1 MTGSRSPKKYYAP
14 KIVTLSSPDEVADH
28 VAEAFAAAIVQQP
41 EVVLGL
47 ATGGSPVATYRR
59 LVDQHR
65 TRRIDFARVVTFNLD
80 EYIGLDG
87 HHPQSFRY
95 FMQRQLFD
103 HINISLANTHV
114 PDGMAKDPTAHAA
127 DYERQIQSA
136 NGIDLQLLGIGTN
149 GHIAF
154 NEPGAGVDSRTR
166 SVTLADETIQS
177 NARFFDSVDEVPTA
191 AITMG
196 IGTILE
202 AKRIVLIA
210 TGEAKADALI
220 AAVRGPVTS
229 VCPASFLRTHPDVTF
244 VIDEAAASKF

>member
-1 MTGSRSPKKYYAP
+1 MTGSTSLKKYYVP
-14 KIVTLSSPDEVADH
+14 KVVTLQSPDDVADH
-28 VAEAFAAAIVQQP
+28 VAELFAAAIVQQP
-41 EVVLGL
+41 EIVLGL

-80 EYIGLDG
+80 EYIGLG
-87 HHPQSFRY
+87 SHHVQSFRY

-103 HINISLANTHV
+103 HVNISLANTYL
-114 PDGMAKDPTAHAA
+114 PNGLAKDPTADAA

-136 NGIDLQLLGIGTN
+136 GGIDLQLLGIGTN
-149 GHIAF
+149 GHIGF
-154 NEPGAGVDSRTR
+154 NEPGASVDTRTR
-166 SVTLADETIQS
+166 SVTLTNETIQA
-177 NARFFDSVDEVPTA
+177 NARFFDSIDEVPTA

-196 IGTILE
+196 IGTILD

-210 TGEAKADALI
+210 TGEAKADALV

-229 VCPASFLRTHPDVTF
+229 VCPASYLRTHPDVTF